1 MPRHK
6 RRTGANLH
14 FLTLPDRTKLTYQQI
29 MLAHSK
35 ADLHE
40 ESLGYW
46 RQLVCLDGVGQVAI
60 DPPTFTSA
68 LKSAIACNQWDEV
81 ETIADMLK
89 VGGWVGRAQASSI
102 PVKTSLSPRVM
113 R

>member
-1 MPRHK
+1 M
-6 RRTGANLH
+6 
-14 FLTLPDRTKLTYQQI
+14 

-46 RQLVCLDGVGQVAI
+46 RQLVCLDGVGPVAI
-60 DPPTFTSA
+60 DPPVCESA
-68 LKSAIACNQWDEV
+68 LKSAVVCNQWDEV

-89 VGGWVGRAQASSI
+89 V
-102 PVKTSLSPRVM
+102 
-113 R
+113 

>member
-1 MPRHK
+1 M
-6 RRTGANLH
+6 
-14 FLTLPDRTKLTYQQI
+14 

-60 DPPTFTSA
+60 DPPTCTSA
-68 LKSAIACNQWDEV
+68 LKSAVVCNQWDEV

-89 VGGWVGRAQASSI
+89 VRLGSGKCAVASA
-102 PVKTSLSPRVM
+102 PFPFAYF
-113 R
+113 